1 MKDDSEHKYE
11 YQFFKYD
18 FSSIEID
25 SQASTLALR
34 AHDFIFFEII
44 FRLRFRRLK
53 NLALHDQFIW
63 GAVMRKLGTNLVV
76 AIFAFVVGVASASA
90 LNKITFVEQIG
101 EVFDAQLDA
110 MGNVKSN

>member
-1 MKDDSEHKYE
+1 
-11 YQFFKYD
+11 
-18 FSSIEID
+18 
-25 SQASTLALR
+25 
-34 AHDFIFFEII
+34 
-44 FRLRFRRLK
+44 
-53 NLALHDQFIW
+53 
-63 GAVMRKLGTNLVV
+63 MRKVGTNLVV